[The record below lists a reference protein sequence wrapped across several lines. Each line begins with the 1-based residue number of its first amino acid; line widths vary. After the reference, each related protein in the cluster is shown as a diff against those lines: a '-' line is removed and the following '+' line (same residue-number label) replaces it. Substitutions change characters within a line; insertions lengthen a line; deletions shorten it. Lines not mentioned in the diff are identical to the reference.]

1 MPSHIHTNT
10 YTHTDTHKDTK
21 EGAFFHSDAGIY
33 PSSYLSLSFSISL
46 SLSSYLTLLLCP
58 FLQPPPQ
65 LCPLPCLVIRAGQLE
80 ESDGQSV
87 LGIPQQD
94 ESQLGGWSDFRAELM
109 DGWMNDGGRGRRDR
123 RCCVTMAAGEKGS
136 EKERERENGF

>member
-1 MPSHIHTNT
+1 M
-10 YTHTDTHKDTK
+10 
-21 EGAFFHSDAGIY
+21 
-33 PSSYLSLSFSISL
+33 
-46 SLSSYLTLLLCP
+46 
-58 FLQPPPQ
+58 
-65 LCPLPCLVIRAGQLE
+65 
-80 ESDGQSV
+80 

-136 EKERERENGF
+136 EKEREREREREWILEEEDEEGEKRG